1 MRTTVL
7 QSGSSQIVMRK
18 FDPVVVSEPNEVDE
32 YDDKSLKVLG
42 KENHVSVPLEEM
54 ERKTVAFTPDM
65 RLRLEDSSTR

>member
-18 FDPVVVSEPNEVDE
+18 FDPVVVPEPNEVDE
-32 YDDKSLKVLG
+32 YDDKSLKVVG
-42 KENHVSVPLEEM
+42 KENHVSIPLEEM

-65 RLRLEDSSTR
+65 RLRLDSSTR